1 MWRKIDAEESE
12 EGALRNL
19 HEQSVAEMLSD
30 PELTEAEKQELLR
43 QLEVSD
49 EDWQPVE
56 LPDGAELVS
65 ETIIRLRQG
74 DRP

>member
-1 MWRKIDAEESE
+1 MWQKIEAEESE
-12 EGALRNL
+12 ERALQDL
-19 HEQSVAEMLSD
+19 HQQSVAQMLAD
-30 PELTEAEKQELLR
+30 PELTEEERQGLLR

-56 LPDGAELVS
+56 LPEGAEPVS
-65 ETIIRLRQG
+65 ETIIRSRQG

>member
-1 MWRKIDAEESE
+1 MLRKIEAKESEASALQDLHEES
-12 EGALRNL
+12 
-19 HEQSVAEMLSD
+19 VAQMLAD
-30 PELTEAEKQELLR
+30 PELTPEEKQELLR

-56 LPDGAELVS
+56 LPEGAEPVS